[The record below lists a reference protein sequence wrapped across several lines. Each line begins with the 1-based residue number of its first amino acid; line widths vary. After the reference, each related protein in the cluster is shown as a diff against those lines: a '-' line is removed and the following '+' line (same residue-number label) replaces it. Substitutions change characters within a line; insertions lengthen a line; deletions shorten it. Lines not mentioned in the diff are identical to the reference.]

1 MDELNRTR
9 MITNYENGRYHD
21 KGLNSINNVG
31 NINLEHIERVNVSVP
46 EINTYLRWLI
56 DEISN

>member
-31 NINLEHIERVNVSVP
+31 NINLEYIKRVKTSVP
-46 EINTYLRWLI
+46 KINTYLRWLRN
-56 DEISN
+56 EISD